1 MSSRSVKAKVCWV
14 KEEAGGR
21 KSPPRGPQYLTV
33 ARFEEAKDTWL
44 KEAWSLVLEF
54 DSPPDDALCMI
65 ADVKFLSPD
74 GPMKL
79 LHVGSTFD
87 LFEGR
92 RLVARGEVLEYL

>member
-1 MSSRSVKAKVCWV
+1 MTNRSVKARVCWL

-21 KSPPRGPQYLTV
+21 TNPPPGPQYSTV
-33 ARFEEAKDTWL
+33 ARFEEEKDKWP

-65 ADVKFLSPD
+65 TDVRFLSPD
-74 GPMKL
+74 GPMEL
-79 LHVGSTFD
+79 LHVGSVFD

-92 RLVARGEVLEYL
+92 RLVARGEVL